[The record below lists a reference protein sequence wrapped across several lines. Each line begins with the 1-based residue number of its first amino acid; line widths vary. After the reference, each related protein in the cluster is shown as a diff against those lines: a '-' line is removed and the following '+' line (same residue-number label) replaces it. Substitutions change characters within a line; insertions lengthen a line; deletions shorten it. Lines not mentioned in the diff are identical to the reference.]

1 MASTYEVT
9 PTNPE
14 WQRVSEQLLGM
25 LRMLESNDNRP
36 LNLLKFAETYAALA
50 RVYRAAIESEGRSSM
65 RAEAAAKAL
74 DLRTAKS
81 ELLAFLGREDG
92 PMHT

>member
-1 MASTYEVT
+1 MASTYEVQS
-9 PTNPE
+9 TNPE
-14 WQRVSEQLLGM
+14 WQRVSEQLLCM
-25 LRMLESNDNRP
+25 LRMLEANDNRP
-36 LNLLKFAETYAALA
+36 LNLMKFAESYAALA
-50 RVYRAAIESEGRSSM
+50 RMYMGAIASEGRTSM

-92 PMHT
+92 PGPV